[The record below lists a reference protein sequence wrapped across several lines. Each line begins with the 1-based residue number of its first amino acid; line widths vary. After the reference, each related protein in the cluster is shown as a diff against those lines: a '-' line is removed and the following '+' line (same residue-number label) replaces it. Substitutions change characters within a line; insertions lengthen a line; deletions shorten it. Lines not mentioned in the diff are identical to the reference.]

1 MLNQPFVSD
10 YIYKF
15 SYEIPFRVQTPLKIS
30 EDEKHYSF
38 YRTCLSLDIPH
49 LSKLCWVCLN
59 AEGPR
64 ITMETTTEE
73 MTEEKQPPEGEE
85 PKKKKRLKVIRRF
98 GKDFMDFIR
107 KYKVLGMAVAFIMA
121 TYVGL
126 LVQALVDDI
135 IMPLFTYIP
144 GLNNLDRLNDW
155 VVGNFYIGHFL
166 STSITFIAVA
176 FVIYLIIKI
185 GTKLGAEV
193 EE

>member
-1 MLNQPFVSD
+1 MWQGFHGFH
-10 YIYKF
+10 K
-15 SYEIPFRVQTPLKIS
+15 
-30 EDEKHYSF
+30 
-38 YRTCLSLDIPH
+38 
-49 LSKLCWVCLN
+49 
-59 AEGPR
+59 
-64 ITMETTTEE
+64 
-73 MTEEKQPPEGEE
+73 
-85 PKKKKRLKVIRRF
+85 
-98 GKDFMDFIR
+98 

-176 FVIYLIIKI
+176 FVIYLIVKI
-185 GTKLGAEV
+185 GTKLGGEV

>member
-1 MLNQPFVSD
+1 MPPPEIFLLIKQERTERRISGEERMAETVEEPQEGKSETQEEILKELQMIRKFLTNQP
-10 YIYKF
+10 KA
-15 SYEIPFRVQTPLKIS
+15 EA
-30 EDEKHYSF
+30 EK
-38 YRTCLSLDIPH
+38 
-49 LSKLCWVCLN
+49 
-59 AEGPR
+59 
-64 ITMETTTEE
+64 TTTEE